1 MHRIQLRARVGLLAT
16 LVLLGS
22 AIAPSAAGQE
32 TNEFVP
38 FVTDFPQRG
47 TDPSGEFI
55 PFVTDFPGT
64 SALRPAES
72 GVSRAPQT
80 DGFDWSNTL
89 LGAGTVL
96 SLAVVLLAAVGVPPF
111 RRRMPA
117 PERGDRG
124 SL

>member
-1 MHRIQLRARVGLLAT
+1 MRTIQLRARVGLLAT
-16 LVLLGS
+16 FVLLGS
-22 AIAPSAAGQE
+22 SLAPSAAGQE

-47 TDPSGEFI
+47 TSGEFI

-89 LGAGTVL
+89 LEAGTVL
-96 SLAVVLLAAVGVPPF
+96 SLAVVLLAAVGVPPS